1 MSKPNTVK
9 KAATT
14 PTTQT
19 QTIDRAART
28 IVKESGPIEPL
39 IFGKTNFLWMGI
51 GAALILAGLLLMM
64 GGQQPSPDVWDD
76 NIIYSTRI
84 VTIAPLVILAGLVV
98 EIYAIF
104 KD

>member
-51 GAALILAGLLLMM
+51 GSVLI
-64 GGQQPSPDVWDD
+64 
-76 NIIYSTRI
+76 
-84 VTIAPLVILAGLVV
+84 
-98 EIYAIF
+98 
-104 KD
+104 

>member
-1 MSKPNTVK
+1 MSKPNT
-9 KAATT
+9 ARRTATT
-14 PTTQT
+14 PIATPTLE
-19 QTIDRAART
+19 RASRT
-28 IVKESGPIEPL
+28 ILKEGGPSEPL

-51 GAALILAGLLLMM
+51 GAGFILLGLLLMM

-76 NIIYSTRI
+76 NIIYNARI
-84 VTIAPLVILAGLVV
+84 VTVAPIVILTGLVI